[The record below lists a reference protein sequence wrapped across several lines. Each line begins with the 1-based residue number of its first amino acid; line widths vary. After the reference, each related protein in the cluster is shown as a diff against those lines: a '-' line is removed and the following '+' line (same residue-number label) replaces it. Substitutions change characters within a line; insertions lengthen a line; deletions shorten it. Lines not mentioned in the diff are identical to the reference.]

1 MIGQHLKQYQIE
13 TLLGQGGL
21 GTVYRAQDN
30 NLSRDVALKIIYPRF
45 ANRDALRTHI
55 MTQAKTAARLSHPGI
70 ATIYDF
76 AHNEDQLY
84 LVIEFVPGH
93 SLAHAVVQLC
103 RRNKL
108 LPLAETLWLT
118 AQVAEALAHAHQNGM
133 LHRNLK
139 PSNIL
144 VKAVDKPLRAGE
156 RPLRAMLTDF
166 GMTRL
171 LSGDVQ
177 SASVALADV
186 LPYMS
191 PEQTVGQILDGR
203 SDVYALGVI
212 LYQLATG
219 RLPFAIKSPTEAM
232 VKHCLDAPPPPQS
245 IQPSLPDDVTAIINK
260 ALAKR
265 APERYQDAAEMAD
278 AIRRAA
284 VNLATSEEGPAAAR
298 TVPFADLKLAYKAA
312 SEAVPVVA
320 PGNGVLPMP
329 ADDLIA
335 MLQAEIA
342 PPERPAAAA
351 SDHSHREDRWPAL
364 IPQPANEKEAVANG
378 VPVNQSQTTPVLASR
393 RRTTPTPSQE
403 TGVPAIPAPTTDQI
417 VIMRPGRAPRQV
429 QLDKLQLQIGRSRD
443 NDIVLATPDVSRRHA
458 HLQKTENGWQ
468 VTDLNSSGGTYWG
481 DHRLLPHVPEPW
493 NHNQLLRIG
502 PYTLRWQPAHTSLD
516 VPSENHADQVT
527 ELHQVP
533 QDGTQTGSSS
543 GQFSLMVSPTV
554 VTLAPAARTIMQ
566 VEIFNQG
573 ATADTFSLRVA
584 DLPPMLITLPQNSV
598 HLAPGTRASLPI
610 TLAVPAD
617 GDPVAAGHYPFQ
629 IIVKAQRDA
638 AETAVVSARLT
649 ISPLEK
655 FSLHVWP
662 LEMTNRGECQVMI
675 RNEGNVD
682 THFSLTGQS
691 PHAAV
696 RFSGERGH
704 VPLRPGQATTLAL
717 TVAATERP
725 LFGRRRRRRFHVCVR
740 TDGGAE
746 QVETGRL
753 DVEPKLPSWTLPVLE
768 ILLVA
773 LLFTFVITSFL
784 NRSQNTDAANSPTVA
799 LPETATPA
807 AGAAAAPAETT
818 AAPTAADPTADDD
831 GDGLSNGDEIEL
843 YNTDPALA
851 DTDGDG
857 LDDGEE
863 LDVYGTEPT
872 YADTDLDGVN
882 DGEEVAKGTD
892 PLRFPVTADT
902 GDPAAAPTDPPPSDS
917 TADPG
922 GYVGESDAPE
932 ATAVPIVPTDPPAAG
947 SNTVQLPPVA
957 DGSGWVSQSGEVNV
971 GLDAPAQGGDLD
983 NNQPVRGFFSYDL
996 AQIPDGVTIESARLN
1011 FGAAETS
1018 IAGAPFGDLGC
1029 LLLEAVEFDL
1039 PLDVADFDASAF
1051 YIDCVNERPST
1062 VDVAIDVQDALDFDL
1077 PYLQIRFGYD
1087 VATDNDGAADLFL
1100 VRSAP
1105 TLEVVYTTP

>member
-1 MIGQHLKQYQIE
+1 MIGQYLKQYQIE

-45 ANRDALRTHI
+45 ANRDAFRTHI
-55 MTQAKTAARLSHPGI
+55 MTQAKTAARLIHPGI

-76 AHNEDQLY
+76 AHDEKQLY
-84 LVIEFVPGH
+84 LVIEYVPGH
-93 SLAHAVVQLC
+93 SLAHAVVQLR

-118 AQVAEALAHAHQNGM
+118 AQVADALAHAHQHGM

-166 GMTRL
+166 GLTRL

-177 SASVALADV
+177 SAPVALADA

-191 PEQTVGQILDGR
+191 PEQTVGQTLDGR

-219 RLPFAIKSPTEAM
+219 RLPFTIKSPTDAM
-232 VKHCLDAPPPPQS
+232 VKHCADAPLPPQS
-245 IQPSLPDDVTAIINK
+245 IQPTLPDDVTAIINK

-265 APERYQDAAEMAD
+265 ATDRYQDAAEMAD
-278 AIRRAA
+278 AIRQAA
-284 VNLATSEEGPAAAR
+284 AKFATSTDVPAAAR
-298 TVPFADLKLAYKAA
+298 TIPFADLKLAYDAT
-312 SEAVPVVA
+312 SEAVPTVM

-329 ADDLIA
+329 ADDLVA

-342 PPERPAAAA
+342 PPEPPAAAA
-351 SDHSHREDRWPAL
+351 SDRSHREDHWPAL
-364 IPQPANEKEAVANG
+364 IPQPANEMEAIANG
-378 VPVNQSQTTPVLASR
+378 VPVNQSQTTPVLAAR
-393 RRTTPTPSQE
+393 RQRATPTPSQE
-403 TGVPAIPAPTTDQI
+403 TDVPAIPTPATDQI

-458 HLQKTENGWQ
+458 RLQKTENGWQ

-502 PYTLRWQPAHTSLD
+502 PYTLRWQPVHTSLD
-516 VPSENHADQVT
+516 VPPENHADQVT

-533 QDGTQTGSSS
+533 RDGTQTGSSS

-554 VTLAPAARTIMQ
+554 VTLAPAARTTMQ

-584 DLPPMLITLPQNSV
+584 DLPSMLVTLSQNSV

-617 GDPVAAGHYPFQ
+617 GDLVAAGHYPFQ
-629 IIVKAQRDA
+629 IVVKAQRDA

-649 ISPLEK
+649 IAPLEK
-655 FSLHVWP
+655 FSLRVWP
-662 LEMTNRGECQVMI
+662 LEMTNGGECQVMI
-675 RNEGNVD
+675 RNEGNAD
-682 THFSLTGQS
+682 TRFSLTGQS
-691 PHAAV
+691 PHATV

-704 VPLRPGQATTLAL
+704 VPLSPGQATTLAL

-725 LFGRRRRRRFHVCVR
+725 LFGRRRRRPFHVRVR
-740 TDGGAE
+740 TDSGAE

-773 LLFTFVITSFL
+773 LLSAFVITSFL
-784 NRSQNTDAANSPTVA
+784 NRSQSTDAANPPAVA
-799 LPETATPA
+799 LPETVTPA
-807 AGAAAAPAETT
+807 AAATAPPAATV
-818 AAPTAADPTADDD
+818 APTVADPTADDD
-831 GDGLSNGDEIEL
+831 GDGLSNGDEIDL
-843 YNTDPALA
+843 YNTDPALT

-882 DGEEVAKGTD
+882 DGEEVSKGTD
-892 PLRFPVTADT
+892 PLRFPVTSDT
-902 GDPAAAPTDPPPSDS
+902 GDPAPVPTDSPLPDPTS
-917 TADPG
+917 DPG

-947 SNTVQLPPVA
+947 SNTVPLSPVA
-957 DGSGWVSQSGEVNV
+957 DGSGWVSQSGEATV

-996 AQIPDGVTIESARLN
+996 AQLPDGVTIESARLN

-1029 LLLEAVEFDL
+1029 LLLEAVEFEL
-1039 PLDVADFDASAF
+1039 PLDAADFDAPAF
-1051 YIDCVNERPST
+1051 YIDCVNERPS
-1062 VDVAIDVQDALDFDL
+1062 VIDVAIDVQDALDFDL

-1087 VATDNDGAADLFL
+1087 VATDNDGVADLFL